1 MLEERLNYLS
11 ILIVE
16 NDTKLLFYKE
26 VIKVYATLKRKK
38 YYGGVQEN

>member
-16 NDTKLLFYKE
+16 NDTKLLFSKE
-26 VIKVYATLKRKK
+26 VIKVNATLKRKI
-38 YYGGVQEN
+38 YYGRVQEN